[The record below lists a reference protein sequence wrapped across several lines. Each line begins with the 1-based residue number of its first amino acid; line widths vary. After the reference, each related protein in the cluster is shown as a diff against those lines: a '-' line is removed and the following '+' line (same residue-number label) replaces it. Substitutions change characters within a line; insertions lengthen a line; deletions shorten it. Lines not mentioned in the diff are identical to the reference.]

1 MSRWDDI
8 IIEQMQADAL
18 AHMGEAEWREMCGR
32 KKDKDGEN
40 IS

>member
-18 AHMGEAEWREMCGR
+18 KHIGEAEWKELY
-32 KKDKDGEN
+32 GEEK
-40 IS
+40 IHD